1 MSQKQMELLTSQIEK
16 ERKIIKTDSY
26 AISIGELIAMY
37 KDNELELTPNY
48 QRLFRWDNDH
58 KTKFIE
64 SIIIG
69 IPLPPIFVA
78 QKKGATWN
86 IVDGLQRVSTIL
98 QLSGDLKLKLP
109 NGEEQP
115 PLTFIKP
122 EKLTAMEGLTWE
134 TLDDDTKRIIRRTKL
149 DVKIIVVEDNYVAQY
164 ELFKRLNT
172 GAVHLE
178 PQEIRNC
185 LIIMLNEEFYEKI
198 NELKDFEPFRNCIA
212 LQPKKYEIEYHMEL
226 ILRYLILKH
235 NNIDFARYN
244 SYTLLSDFFDEEA
257 KNLVLDGSLNLNLEI
272 ETFKRVFRL
281 LDSLLQSSVFRKYN
295 SDRCNIEGGFSTTL
309 FDVITL
315 GISSNLDKYEQLSPQ
330 LVIEKI
336 RGITNDSQYNQN
348 SDRGIK
354 AITRIKSMIEFSK
367 NYFTE

>member
-1 MSQKQMELLTSQIEK
+1 MSQEQMVLLTSQIEK

-48 QRLFRWDNDH
+48 QRLFRWDDDH

-109 NGEEQP
+109 NGEEQA
-115 PLTFIKP
+115 PLRFIKP

-149 DVKIIVVEDNYVAQY
+149 DVKIILVEDNYVAQY

-185 LIIMLNEEFYEKI
+185 LIIMLNEKFYEKI
-198 NELKDFEPFRNCIA
+198 NELKEFEHFKNCIL
-212 LQPKKYEIEYHMEL
+212 LQQKKYDIEYHMEL

-235 NNIDFARYN
+235 NNIDFSRYN

-257 KNLVLDGSLNLNLEI
+257 KNLVLDHELNLDLEI

-281 LDSLLQSSVFRKYN
+281 LDSLFQSSVFRKYN
-295 SDRCNIEGGFSTTL
+295 PEKQDAEGGFSTTL

-315 GISSNLDKYEQLSPQ
+315 GVSKYINQYEELDKDDL
-330 LVIEKI
+330 INKI
-336 RGITNDSQYNQN
+336 RGISTNPQYIEN

-354 AITRIKSMIEFSK
+354 PVTRIKSMIEFSQS
-367 NYFTE
+367 YFTE